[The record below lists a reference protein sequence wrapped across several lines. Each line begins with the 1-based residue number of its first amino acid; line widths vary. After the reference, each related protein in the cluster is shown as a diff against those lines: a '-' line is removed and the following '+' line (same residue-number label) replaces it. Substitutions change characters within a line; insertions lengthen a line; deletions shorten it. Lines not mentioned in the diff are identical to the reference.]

1 MPVRRPDGIMSAMT
15 FDVPADAYARF
26 MGGYSEKLAVELA
39 DAAAVRAGQR
49 ALDVGSGP
57 GALTAVLVERLGSD
71 HVAALDPSEPFVE
84 AARVRLP
91 SVDIRLAGA
100 ESIPFDDDSF
110 DVALAELVV
119 QFMSDPLLGVTEMA
133 RVTKPGGTIAACVWD
148 HGTDRGALS
157 PFWKVA
163 RTLDPDIDD
172 ESGQLGAR
180 DGQLAQLFE
189 HAGLHGVRSLLL
201 TVHRDYASFD
211 DWWEPFTWG
220 VGPAG
225 AYLAGVDDE
234 ARDELKRACAASLPA
249 GPFTIDA
256 SAWTAIGTV

>member
-1 MPVRRPDGIMSAMT
+1 MT
-15 FDVPADAYARF
+15 FDVPADAYGRF

-39 DAAAVRAGQR
+39 DAAGVTAGQR

-57 GALTAVLVERLGSD
+57 GALTAVLVERLGVEN
-71 HVAALDPSEPFVE
+71 VAALDPSVPFVE

-91 SVDIRLAGA
+91 GVDIRLAGA
-100 ESIPFDDDSF
+100 ESIPFDDATF

-119 QFMSDPLLGVTEMA
+119 QFMADPLAGVREMA
-133 RVTKPGGTIAACVWD
+133 RVTKPGGTVAACVWD

-163 RTLDPDIDD
+163 RTLDPAVDD
-172 ESGQLGAR
+172 ESGQLGAH
-180 DGQLAQLFE
+180 DGQLAHLFE
-189 HAGLHGVRSLLL
+189 QAGLHDIRSLLL
-201 TVHRDYASFD
+201 TVRRDYASFD

-225 AYLAGVDDE
+225 AYLAGLDDG
-234 ARDELKRACAASLPA
+234 ARDALRRACAASLPN
-249 GPFTIDA
+249 GPFTIEA

>member
-1 MPVRRPDGIMSAMT
+1 MT

-39 DAAAVRAGQR
+39 DAAGVAPGHR
-49 ALDVGSGP
+49 ALDVGCGP

-84 AARVRLP
+84 AARSRLP
-91 SVDIRLAGA
+91 GVDIRLAGA

-110 DVALAELVV
+110 DLALAELVV
-119 QFMSDPLLGVTEMA
+119 QFMSDPLAGVGEMA
-133 RVTKPGGTIAACVWD
+133 RVTKPGGTIAACIWD
-148 HGTDRGALS
+148 HGGDRGALS

-163 RTLDPDIDD
+163 RTLDPRLDD

-189 HAGLHGVRSLLL
+189 EVGLHDVRSMLL

-225 AYLAGVDDE
+225 AYVRRLDDA
-234 ARDELKRACAASLPA
+234 ARQTLERACAASLPDGA
-249 GPFTIDA
+249 FTIDA

>member
-1 MPVRRPDGIMSAMT
+1 MT
-15 FDVPADAYARF
+15 FDVPADAYSRF

-39 DAAAVRAGQR
+39 DAAGVTAGQR
-49 ALDVGSGP
+49 ALDVGCGP

-71 HVAALDPSEPFVE
+71 HVAALDPSEPFVD
-84 AARVRLP
+84 AARTRMP
-91 SVDIRLAGA
+91 GVDIRLASA

-110 DVALAELVV
+110 DLALAELVV
-119 QFMSDPLLGVTEMA
+119 QFMRDPVAGVREMG
-133 RVTKPGGTIAACVWD
+133 RVTRPGGTIAACIWD
-148 HGTDRGALS
+148 HGSDRGAIS

-163 RTLDPDIDD
+163 RVVDPRLDD
-172 ESGQLGAR
+172 ESGQLGTREGELAR
-180 DGQLAQLFE
+180 LFE
-189 HAGLHGVRSLLL
+189 QTGLNDVRSMLL

-225 AYLAGVDDE
+225 AYVLGLDDA
-234 ARDELKRACAASLPA
+234 ARETLKQACADSLPN

>member
-1 MPVRRPDGIMSAMT
+1 MT

-26 MGGYSEKLAVELA
+26 MGVYSEKLAVELA
-39 DAAAVRAGQR
+39 DAAGVTAGQR
-49 ALDVGSGP
+49 ALDVGCGP
-57 GALTAVLVERLGSD
+57 GALTAVLAERLGSE

-84 AARVRLP
+84 AARTRLP
-91 SVDIRLAGA
+91 GVDIRLASA

-110 DVALAELVV
+110 DLALAELVV
-119 QFMSDPLLGVTEMA
+119 QFMTDSVAGVSEMA
-133 RVTKPGGTIAACVWD
+133 RVTKPGGRIAACIWD

-163 RTLDPDIDD
+163 RTLDAALDD
-172 ESGQLGAR
+172 ESGQFGAR

-189 HAGLHGVRSLLL
+189 QVGLHDVRSMLL
-201 TVHRDYASFD
+201 TVHRDYGSFD
-211 DWWEPFTWG
+211 EWWEPFTWG

-225 AYLAGVDDE
+225 AYVRGLDDD
-234 ARDELKRACAASLPA
+234 ARETLKQACASSLPA

>member
-1 MPVRRPDGIMSAMT
+1 MT

-39 DAAAVRAGQR
+39 DAAGVTAGQR

-57 GALTAVLVERLGSD
+57 GALTAVLVDRLGSEN
-71 HVAALDPSEPFVE
+71 VAALDPSEPFVE
-84 AARVRLP
+84 AARSRLP
-91 SVDIRLAGA
+91 GVDIRLSGA
-100 ESIPFDDDSF
+100 ESIPFDDDGF
-110 DVALAELVV
+110 DIALAELVV
-119 QFMSDPLLGVTEMA
+119 QFMSDPVAGVGEMA

-157 PFWKVA
+157 PFWRVA
-163 RTLDPDIDD
+163 RTLDPGIDD
-172 ESGQLGAR
+172 ESGQLGAQE
-180 DGQLAQLFE
+180 GQLARLFE
-189 HAGLHGVRSLLL
+189 QVGLRDVRSLLL

-225 AYLAGVDDE
+225 AYLAALDE
-234 ARDELKRACAASLPA
+234 GAREDLRLAAQVSLPS
-249 GPFTIDA
+249 GSFTIDA

>member
-1 MPVRRPDGIMSAMT
+1 MT

-39 DAAAVRAGQR
+39 DAAGVTAGQR
-49 ALDVGSGP
+49 ALDVGCGP

-84 AARVRLP
+84 AARTRLP
-91 SVDIRLAGA
+91 GVDIRLAGA
-100 ESIPFDDDSF
+100 ENIPFDDESF
-110 DVALAELVV
+110 DIALAELVV
-119 QFMSDPLLGVTEMA
+119 QFMSDPVAGVTEMA
-133 RVTKPGGTIAACVWD
+133 RVTKPGGTIAACIWD

-163 RTLDPDIDD
+163 RARDSRLDD
-172 ESGQLGAR
+172 ESGQFGAR
-180 DGQLAQLFE
+180 EGQLAQLFE
-189 HAGLHGVRSLLL
+189 QVGLRDIRSMLL
-201 TVHRDYASFD
+201 TVHRHYASFD

-225 AYLAGVDDE
+225 AYVRSLDDE
-234 ARDELKRACAASLPA
+234 AREALKQACAVSLPS

-256 SAWTAIGTV
+256 SAWTAIGIV

>member
-1 MPVRRPDGIMSAMT
+1 MT

-39 DAAAVRAGQR
+39 DAAGVTAGQR

-57 GALTAVLVERLGSD
+57 GALTAVLVDRLGSEN
-71 HVAALDPSEPFVE
+71 VAALDPSEPFVE
-84 AARVRLP
+84 AARLRLP
-91 SVDIRLAGA
+91 GVDIRLAGA

-110 DVALAELVV
+110 DIALAELVV
-119 QFMSDPLLGVTEMA
+119 QFMSDPVAGVGEMA

-157 PFWKVA
+157 PFWRVA
-163 RTLDPDIDD
+163 RTLDPRIDD
-172 ESGQLGAR
+172 ESGQLGAQE
-180 DGQLAQLFE
+180 GQLARLFE
-189 HAGLHGVRSLLL
+189 QVGLRDVRSLLL

-225 AYLAGVDDE
+225 AYLAALDE
-234 ARDELKRACAASLPA
+234 GAREDLRLAAQVSLPS
-249 GPFTIDA
+249 GSFTIDA

>member
-1 MPVRRPDGIMSAMT
+1 MT

-39 DAAAVRAGQR
+39 DAAGVTAGQR

-57 GALTAVLVERLGSD
+57 GALTAVLVDRLGSEN
-71 HVAALDPSEPFVE
+71 VAALDPSEPFVE
-84 AARVRLP
+84 AARSRLP
-91 SVDIRLAGA
+91 GVDIRLAGA

-110 DVALAELVV
+110 DIALAELVV
-119 QFMSDPLLGVTEMA
+119 QFMSDPVAGVGEMA

-157 PFWKVA
+157 PFWRVA
-163 RTLDPDIDD
+163 RTLDPGIDD
-172 ESGQLGAR
+172 ESGQLGAQE
-180 DGQLAQLFE
+180 GQLARLFE
-189 HAGLHGVRSLLL
+189 QVGLRDVRSLLL

-225 AYLAGVDDE
+225 AYVAALDE
-234 ARDELKRACAASLPA
+234 GAREDLREAAQASLPSS
-249 GPFTIDA
+249 PFTIDA